1 MSLRWPSKNQ
11 WRQFFRVLSK
21 KELFAF
27 FILLFLFLGSGFF
40 LLSDFYFDK
49 TEIAPAQGGVYIEGV
64 LGNPRFINPVYAQ
77 ISDVDRDLVELI
89 FSGLMKYG
97 TEGKLEL
104 DLAQEYEVLEQGKI
118 YEFYLKENVFWQD
131 GQRLTADD
139 VVFTVETIQNPDI
152 KSPLRPMWLG
162 VTVEKISGLG
172 VRFTLKNE
180 SSIFLENC
188 TLKIIPKHIWE
199 NISPQNFSLTPLN
212 LNPVGSGPY
221 RLDIDN
227 LTQDKDGKIISLTLV
242 KNSFYFGKAP
252 YIPKVSFLFFDS
264 QDQAE
269 EMLTKN
275 YNSGQIKGF
284 APNSVESIPQCTSSP
299 GEPQSCKGGN
309 IHLFSLPRYF
319 AVFFNPKNS
328 KVLSEEHVRIA
339 LNYGTNKQDILTS
352 IFSNYGRVVDSP
364 ILPQIYGFNEPDK
377 VYQLDI
383 EKAKEILDQAGFAIK
398 EGGMREKVVKRE
410 LSFSFKSNLSVGSQG
425 TEVTELQKCLA
436 SPSAGG
442 PEIYPDGE
450 VTGYFGSK
458 TKAAV
463 IKFQEKYAADI
474 LAPFGLTNGTG
485 DVKAKTREKLN
496 EVCFDK
502 PEEVIPLKI
511 SLYTVDQTFLV
522 EVATAL
528 KSQWAQLGVEVEIQ
542 IFDIN
547 TLERDIIRKREFE
560 ALLFGEA
567 LGVIPDPFP
576 FWHSSQKGE
585 LGLNLANYDNKEI
598 DKLLEANR
606 ISLDEAERKQK
617 LEEFQNTLI
626 EEAPVVFLY
635 NPDYIYF
642 VSKEIKGINET
653 VIVDPSKRFSQITEW
668 YIKTK
673 RVLK

>member
-1 MSLRWPSKNQ
+1 MILRWPSKNQ
-11 WRQFFRVLSK
+11 WRQFFKILSK
-21 KELFAF
+21 KELLAF
-27 FILLFLFLGSGFF
+27 FIFLFLFLGSGFF
-40 LLSDFYFDK
+40 LLSNFYFDK
-49 TEIAPAQGGVYIEGV
+49 TELAPAEGGIYIEGV
-64 LGNPRFINPVYAQ
+64 LGTPRFINPIYAQ

-89 FSGLMKYG
+89 FSGLIKYG
-97 TEGKLEL
+97 LAGKLEL
-104 DLAQEYEVLEQGKI
+104 DLAQEYKILEQGRV
-118 YEFYLKENVFWQD
+118 YEFYLRENIFWQD

-139 VVFTVETIQNPDI
+139 VVFTVETVQNPDI

-172 VRFTLKNE
+172 VRFTLRNE

-221 RLDIDN
+221 RLGRDS
-227 LTQDKDGKIISLTLV
+227 LTQDKDGKIVSLNLV
-242 KNSFYFGKAP
+242 KNSFYFAKNP
-252 YIPKVSFLFFDS
+252 YIPKISFLFFDS

-269 EMLTKN
+269 EKLTKN
-275 YNSGQIKGF
+275 YNGGQIKGF
-284 APNSVESIPQCTSSP
+284 APSSAENIPNCTPSP
-299 GEPQSCKGGN
+299 GEPQSCKEGN
-309 IHLFSLPRYF
+309 IHIFSLPRYF
-319 AVFFNPKNS
+319 AVFLNPKNS
-328 KVLSEEHVRIA
+328 KVLSEEKVRMA
-339 LNYGTNKQDILTS
+339 LNYGTNKQDILAT
-352 IFSNYGRVVDSP
+352 IFSDYGRAVDSP
-364 ILPQIYGFNEPDK
+364 ILPNIYGFNEPDK
-377 VYQLDI
+377 IYQFDV
-383 EKAKEILDQAGFAIK
+383 EKAKELLDEAEFVQQ
-398 EGGMREKVVKRE
+398 EGGFRQKVVKRE

-425 TEVTELQKCLA
+425 TQVTELQKCLA
-436 SPSAGG
+436 QDIRVY
-442 PEIYPDGE
+442 PEGE

-463 IKFQEKYAADI
+463 IKFQEKYAVDI
-474 LAPFGLTNGTG
+474 LAPFGLTSGTG
-485 DVKAKTREKLN
+485 EVKAKTREKLN

-511 SLYTVDQTFLV
+511 FLYTVDQTFLI

-528 KSQWAQLGVEVEIQ
+528 KGQWAQLGVDVEIQ

-547 TLERDIIRKREFE
+547 TLERDIIRKRDFE
-560 ALLFGEA
+560 SLLFGEA
-567 LGVIPDPFP
+567 LGAIPDPFP

-585 LGLNLANYDNKEI
+585 LGLNLVNYDDKDA

-606 ISLDEAERKQK
+606 TSLDEAERRES
-617 LEEFQNTLI
+617 LEEFQNNLI
-626 EEAPVVFLY
+626 ENAPVVFLY

-642 VSKEIKGINET
+642 VSKEVKGINPT
-653 VIVDPSKRFSQITEW
+653 IIVDPSKRFSQVADW